1 MATQNPTDGLT
12 LEAGADLSTKQ
23 HYLAKL
29 DANGNAVLA
38 AAGTDKIIGA
48 IQEPNVSGRAVL
60 LNTTGIIKVV
70 AGGAVAIGDDITSD
84 ANGKA
89 VATAIAGNR
98 TIGIALA
105 AAAAND
111 VFEVLVRPLKL

>member
-1 MATQNPTDGLT
+1 MAMQNPTDGLT

-29 DANGNAVLA
+29 DAAGKAVLA
-38 AAGTDKIIGA
+38 AAGTDKIVGSV
-48 IQEPNVSGRAVL
+48 QEPNTSGRPVTV
-60 LNTTGIIKVV
+60 NTGGVIKVV
-70 AGGAVAIGDDITSD
+70 AGGAVAIGDDVTSD

-89 VATAIAGNR
+89 IATVTAGNR

-105 AAAAND
+105 AAVLND
-111 VFEVLVRPLKL
+111 VFEVLVRPIKI